1 MQRGKCLF
9 WMVAAALL
17 NATSGCT
24 ELASDRAQTWVAK
37 QDVKLMKSTLPPVPE
52 IIDTPPAIYT
62 GNAEDA
68 FSPERL
74 SAARGVKAGSRQG
87 GVIFPESAESAL
99 VIMGFLSGGDQER
112 LAIVRSGSQYR
123 TVRKGDRIGELA
135 SEVMDIQD
143 KGLLVSS
150 EDQGPHWLL
159 RPS

>member
-1 MQRGKCLF
+1 MRRGNFLF
-9 WMVAAALL
+9 WIVSAALL
-17 NATSGCT
+17 NGAGGCS

-37 QDVKLMKSTLPPVPE
+37 QDAQMMKSTLPPVPE

-62 GNAEDA
+62 GKAQDP
-68 FSPERL
+68 FSPGRL
-74 SAARGVKAGSRQG
+74 SAARGDKAATGQG

-99 VIMGFLSGGDQER
+99 VIMGFLTGGNQER

-143 KGLLVSS
+143 RGLLLNS